1 MTAIRSLL
9 FHICFYT
16 VTTLYLLVF
25 LPFLPFFSRRNMWDI
40 IVRSWLAALK
50 WLLRVICGIHTQISG
65 QENIPEGPLLIGAKH
80 QSAWET
86 MALLGVF
93 RDPAFILKQELLK
106 TPVFGWYL
114 TKLGMIPVDRSAGP
128 SALRDMT
135 RRARETAQEGRQI
148 VIFPEGTRRAPGA
161 PPDYKTGISF
171 LYTSLKVP
179 CLPLALN
186 SGLFWP
192 RRAFILHPGTIR
204 VEILPAIPAGLSRT
218 EFSTRLE
225 NEIETASNLLLHE
238 GLTELGARAPQ
249 MPNQP

>member
-9 FHICFYT
+9 FHICFYA
-16 VTTLYLLVF
+16 VTALYLLVC
-25 LPFLPFFSRRNMWDI
+25 LPFLPIISRRVMWDTV
-40 IVRSWLAALK
+40 VRSWLRVLN
-50 WLLRVICGIHTQISG
+50 WLLRVICGIRTQISG
-65 QENIPEGPLLIGAKH
+65 VENIPEGPLLIGAKH

-86 MALLGVF
+86 LALLGLF
-93 RDPAFILKQELLK
+93 HDPVFILKQELLK
-106 TPVFGWYL
+106 VPVFGWYL

-135 RRARETAQEGRQI
+135 RRARAAVDHGRQI

-171 LYTSLKVP
+171 LYASLKVP

-192 RRAFILHPGTIR
+192 RRAFTLRPGTIR
-204 VEILPAIPAGLSRT
+204 VEILPAIPANLPRT

-225 NEIETASNLLLHE
+225 HDIETASNRLLNE
-238 GLTELGARAPQ
+238 GLAELGARAPQ
-249 MPNQP
+249 MPDPI